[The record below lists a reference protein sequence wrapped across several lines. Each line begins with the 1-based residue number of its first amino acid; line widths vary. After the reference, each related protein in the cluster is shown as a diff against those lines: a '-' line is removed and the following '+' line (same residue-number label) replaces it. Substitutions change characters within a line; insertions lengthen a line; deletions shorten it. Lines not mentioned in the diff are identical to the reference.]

1 MKTEVIEEKIDY
13 NDYFIYSLAGGVYQ
27 LYKAVIKEGVK
38 LSPEHMRAI
47 KEMRDALNDIIVED
61 MY

>member
-1 MKTEVIEEKIDY
+1 MDEKIDY
-13 NDYFIYSLAGGVYQ
+13 NDYLIYTLAGAIDN
-27 LYKAVIKEGVK
+27 LKNAVLKEGVR
-38 LSPEHMRAI
+38 LSPEHMKAI